1 MNYEFIIHHLCEFF
15 NSSPAKASEN
25 RMEKSC
31 ALCQKSQFNFV
42 LLHIA
47 KSGQKCYNK
56 VVCDIANDININ
68 IYPAITATIMYMPFV
83 INTNSLGGLV
93 MRSKKITELF
103 RRTLPAV
110 MCAAAVLISSG
121 CYLLPDEE
129 EAAVPPA
136 VKASEVSYT
145 TVTAKRKDIEK
156 KLTSTGTVT
165 AERQYDLSYEKQSG
179 VISQFH
185 VRAGDRVAEGD
196 PICEIDTTDLDDQIA
211 EKELYLQ
218 KAKLNVDMIWESGG
232 TQAQIDSAYVDVQLI
247 ERELNKLKAN
257 KEGAVL
263 RSPID
268 GVVSQL
274 ADVRA
279 GDSVNS
285 GQTVATVIDTTALY
299 IAVKPDDLTKFPVDT
314 KVQIRIDQDFYD
326 GTVFMD
332 PNALAEYQAEVKA
345 SHDEED
351 KTGIAYEADTIYVRF
366 DGEAPADALGQL
378 ADVILV
384 LDRAENAV
392 VISNNLIKKVDG
404 EQVVYLLKDGEKVA
418 VPVEVG
424 LSTGS
429 QSEILS
435 GVSEGDELVLK

>member
-1 MNYEFIIHHLCEFF
+1 MMN
-15 NSSPAKASEN
+15 
-25 RMEKSC
+25 
-31 ALCQKSQFNFV
+31 
-42 LLHIA
+42 
-47 KSGQKCYNK
+47 
-56 VVCDIANDININ
+56 
-68 IYPAITATIMYMPFV
+68 
-83 INTNSLGGLV
+83 GLV
-93 MRSKKITELF
+93 NIKRIF
-103 RRTLPAV
+103 CRTLPAL
-110 MCAAAVLISSG
+110 MCTAAVFMTSG

-129 EAAVPPA
+129 EAAIPPA

-156 KLTSTGTVT
+156 KIVSTGTVT

-179 VISQFH
+179 VILEFN
-185 VRAGDRVAEGD
+185 VRAGDKVKKDD
-196 PICEIDTTDLDDQIA
+196 PICEIDTSDLDDQIA

-218 KAKLNVDMIWESGG
+218 KAKLNVDMIWENGG

-247 ERELNKLKAN
+247 ERELNKLRTK

-274 ADVRA
+274 ADVRE
-279 GDSVNS
+279 GDTVSS

-299 IAVKPDDLTKFPVDT
+299 IAVKPEDMTKFDIDT
-314 KVQIRIDQDFYD
+314 KVQIRINENYYD
-326 GTVFMD
+326 GVVFMN
-332 PNALAEYQAEVKA
+332 PSALAEYQEEVKA
-345 SHDEED
+345 SHDKED
-351 KTGIAYEADTIYVRF
+351 KTGISYESDYIYVRF
-366 DGEAPADALGQL
+366 DGDIPPDALGQL

-384 LDRAENAV
+384 LDKAENAI

-404 EQVVYLLKDGEKVA
+404 EKVVYVLKNGEKVA

-429 QSEILS
+429 QSEIIS
-435 GVSEGDELVLK
+435 GIEEGDELVLK

>member
-1 MNYEFIIHHLCEFF
+1 MMSMRYI
-15 NSSPAKASEN
+15 S
-25 RMEKSC
+25 R
-31 ALCQKSQFNFV
+31 
-42 LLHIA
+42 LLRRA
-47 KSGQKCYNK
+47 
-56 VVCDIANDININ
+56 V
-68 IYPAITATIMYMPFV
+68 PAI
-83 INTNSLGGLV
+83 
-93 MRSKKITELF
+93 
-103 RRTLPAV
+103 
-110 MCAAAVLISSG
+110 MCAAAVMISSG

-129 EAAVPPA
+129 EAAIPPA

-179 VISQFH
+179 VISEFY
-185 VRAGDRVAEGD
+185 VRAGDHVAEGD

-218 KAKLNVDMIWESGG
+218 KARLNVDMIWESGG

-247 ERELNKLKAN
+247 QRELDKLKEN

-279 GDSVNS
+279 GDSVSS

-299 IAVKPDDLTKFPVDT
+299 IAVKPDDLTKFPVGT
-314 KVQIRIDQDFYD
+314 KVQIRINQDYYD
-326 GTVFMD
+326 GVVFMD
-332 PNALAEYQAEVKA
+332 PTSLAEHQAEVKA
-345 SHDEED
+345 SHEEED
-351 KTGIAYEADTIYVRF
+351 KTGIGYEADTIYVRF
-366 DGEAPADALGQL
+366 DGDVPADALGQL

-384 LDRAENAV
+384 LDKSENAV

-404 EQVVYLLKDGEKVA
+404 ENVVYLLKDGEKVA
-418 VPVEVG
+418 VPVEIG

-435 GVSEGDELVLK
+435 GVEEGDELVLK

>member
-1 MNYEFIIHHLCEFF
+1 MMSMRYI
-15 NSSPAKASEN
+15 S
-25 RMEKSC
+25 R
-31 ALCQKSQFNFV
+31 
-42 LLHIA
+42 LLRRA
-47 KSGQKCYNK
+47 
-56 VVCDIANDININ
+56 V
-68 IYPAITATIMYMPFV
+68 PAI
-83 INTNSLGGLV
+83 
-93 MRSKKITELF
+93 
-103 RRTLPAV
+103 
-110 MCAAAVLISSG
+110 MCAAAVMISSG

-129 EAAVPPA
+129 EAAIPPA

-179 VISQFH
+179 VISEFY
-185 VRAGDRVAEGD
+185 VRAGDHVAEGD

-218 KAKLNVDMIWESGG
+218 KARLNVDMIWESGG

-247 ERELNKLKAN
+247 QRELDKLKEN

-279 GDSVNS
+279 GDSVSS

-299 IAVKPDDLTKFPVDT
+299 IAVKPDDLTKFPVGT
-314 KVQIRIDQDFYD
+314 KVQIRINQDYYD
-326 GTVFMD
+326 GVVFMD
-332 PNALAEYQAEVKA
+332 PTSLAEHQAEVKA
-345 SHDEED
+345 SHEEED
-351 KTGIAYEADTIYVRF
+351 KTGISYEADTIYVRF
-366 DGEAPADALGQL
+366 DGDVPADALGQL

-384 LDRAENAV
+384 LDKSENAV

-404 EQVVYLLKDGEKVA
+404 ENVVYLLKDGEKVA
-418 VPVEVG
+418 VPVEIG

-435 GVSEGDELVLK
+435 GVEEGDELVLK

>member
-1 MNYEFIIHHLCEFF
+1 MMSMRYI
-15 NSSPAKASEN
+15 S
-25 RMEKSC
+25 R
-31 ALCQKSQFNFV
+31 
-42 LLHIA
+42 LLRRA
-47 KSGQKCYNK
+47 
-56 VVCDIANDININ
+56 V
-68 IYPAITATIMYMPFV
+68 PAI
-83 INTNSLGGLV
+83 
-93 MRSKKITELF
+93 
-103 RRTLPAV
+103 
-110 MCAAAVLISSG
+110 MCAAAVMISSG

-129 EAAVPPA
+129 EAAIPPA

-179 VISQFH
+179 VISEFY
-185 VRAGDRVAEGD
+185 VRAGDHVAEGD

-218 KAKLNVDMIWESGG
+218 KARLNVDMIWESGG
-232 TQAQIDSAYVDVQLI
+232 TQAQIDSGYMGVQLI
-247 ERELNKLKAN
+247 QRELDKLKEN

-279 GDSVNS
+279 GDSVSS

-299 IAVKPDDLTKFPVDT
+299 IAVKPDDLTKFPVGT
-314 KVQIRIDQDFYD
+314 KVQIRINQDYYD
-326 GTVFMD
+326 GVVFMD
-332 PNALAEYQAEVKA
+332 PTSLAEHQAEVKA
-345 SHDEED
+345 SHEEED
-351 KTGIAYEADTIYVRF
+351 KTGISYEADTIYVRF
-366 DGEAPADALGQL
+366 DGDVPADALGQL

-384 LDRAENAV
+384 LDKSENAV

-404 EQVVYLLKDGEKVA
+404 EKVVYLLKDGEKVA
-418 VPVEVG
+418 VPVEIG

-435 GVSEGDELVLK
+435 GVEEGDELVLK

>member
-1 MNYEFIIHHLCEFF
+1 MMSMRYI
-15 NSSPAKASEN
+15 S
-25 RMEKSC
+25 R
-31 ALCQKSQFNFV
+31 
-42 LLHIA
+42 LLRRA
-47 KSGQKCYNK
+47 
-56 VVCDIANDININ
+56 V
-68 IYPAITATIMYMPFV
+68 PAI
-83 INTNSLGGLV
+83 
-93 MRSKKITELF
+93 
-103 RRTLPAV
+103 
-110 MCAAAVLISSG
+110 MCAAAVMISSG

-129 EAAVPPA
+129 EAAIPPA

-179 VISQFH
+179 VISEFYI
-185 VRAGDRVAEGD
+185 RAGDHVAEGD

-218 KAKLNVDMIWESGG
+218 KARLNVDMIWESGG

-247 ERELNKLKAN
+247 QRELDKLKEN

-279 GDSVNS
+279 GDSVSS

-299 IAVKPDDLTKFPVDT
+299 IAVKPDDLTKFPVGT
-314 KVQIRIDQDFYD
+314 KVQIRINQDYYD
-326 GTVFMD
+326 GVVFMD
-332 PNALAEYQAEVKA
+332 PTSLAEHQAEGKA
-345 SHDEED
+345 SHEEED
-351 KTGIAYEADTIYVRF
+351 KTGISYEADTIYVRF
-366 DGEAPADALGQL
+366 DGDVPADALGQL

-384 LDRAENAV
+384 LDKSENAV

-404 EQVVYLLKDGEKVA
+404 EKVVYLLKDGEKVA
-418 VPVEVG
+418 VPVEIG

-435 GVSEGDELVLK
+435 GVEEGDELVLK

>member
-1 MNYEFIIHHLCEFF
+1 MMSMRYI
-15 NSSPAKASEN
+15 S
-25 RMEKSC
+25 R
-31 ALCQKSQFNFV
+31 
-42 LLHIA
+42 LLRRA
-47 KSGQKCYNK
+47 
-56 VVCDIANDININ
+56 V
-68 IYPAITATIMYMPFV
+68 PAI
-83 INTNSLGGLV
+83 
-93 MRSKKITELF
+93 
-103 RRTLPAV
+103 
-110 MCAAAVLISSG
+110 MCAAAVMISSG

-129 EAAVPPA
+129 EAAIPPA

-179 VISQFH
+179 VISEFYI
-185 VRAGDRVAEGD
+185 RAGDHVAEGD

-218 KAKLNVDMIWESGG
+218 KARLNVDMIWESGG

-247 ERELNKLKAN
+247 QRELDKLKEN

-279 GDSVNS
+279 GDSVSS

-299 IAVKPDDLTKFPVDT
+299 IAVKPDDLTKFPVGT
-314 KVQIRIDQDFYD
+314 KVQIRINQDYYD
-326 GTVFMD
+326 GVVFMD
-332 PNALAEYQAEVKA
+332 PTSLAEHQAEVKA
-345 SHDEED
+345 SHEEED
-351 KTGIAYEADTIYVRF
+351 KTGISYEADTIYVRF
-366 DGEAPADALGQL
+366 DGDVPADALGQL

-384 LDRAENAV
+384 LDKSENAV

-404 EQVVYLLKDGEKVA
+404 EKVVYLLKDGEKVA
-418 VPVEVG
+418 VPVEIG

-435 GVSEGDELVLK
+435 GVEEGDELVLK